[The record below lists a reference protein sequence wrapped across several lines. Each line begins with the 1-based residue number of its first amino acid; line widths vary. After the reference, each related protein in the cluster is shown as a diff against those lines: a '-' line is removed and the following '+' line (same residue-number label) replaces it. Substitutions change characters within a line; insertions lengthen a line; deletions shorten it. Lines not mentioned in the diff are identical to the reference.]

1 MDVLVIGGG
10 AIGVCSAYYLAKK
23 GLRVTIVELGEVAS
37 GCSRTNA
44 GLIVP
49 SHSIPLAAPGMLSQG
64 MKSMLKPESPFYLKP
79 RIDSDLIRWLWRFR
93 KACNAKQMLR
103 SIGVLCELDYAS
115 LDLFDRLITDESLDC
130 NFRQDGWLLVY
141 RIEKSFQKAVEE
153 TNLLKAHSVD
163 MKILSRDE
171 TLRMEPS
178 LRPEIFGGIFFPR
191 DAHLNPEKFVLS
203 LAGCL
208 KAQGVELY
216 EQTEVLGWE
225 ISNGLISAVK
235 TNQGNFHP
243 KQIVLATGAWSSA
256 LVKSIGFRL
265 PVQPGKGYVI
275 SMNRTKV
282 HPNIP
287 LYLCEAKVVVTPLED
302 SLRLG
307 GTMELAGMDFTI
319 NRRRINAMIRAAKGY
334 LTQMEVLET
343 AEMNCG
349 LRPCSAD
356 GLPII
361 DRFPG
366 YCNLIA
372 ATGHSMMGITQAPIT
387 GKLVS
392 QLICEQTPDINLRPF
407 SLSRFK

>member
-1 MDVLVIGGG
+1 MDVLVVGGG
-10 AIGVCSAYYLAKK
+10 AIGVCSAYYLAKQ
-23 GLRVTIVELGEVAS
+23 GLRVAIVEQGEVAS
-37 GCSRTNA
+37 GCSRANA

-64 MKSMLKPESPFYLKP
+64 MKSMLKPESSFYLKP

-93 KACNAKQMLR
+93 KASNTKQMLR

-115 LDLFDRLITDESLDC
+115 LDLFDRLIADESLDC
-130 NFRQDGWLLVY
+130 NFRHDGWLLVY
-141 RIEKSFQKAVEE
+141 RFEKSFQQAVEE
-153 TNLLKAHSVD
+153 TNLLKAHGVEL
-163 MKILSRDE
+163 KILNRDE
-171 TLRMEPS
+171 TLGMEPS
-178 LRPEIFGGIFFPR
+178 LKPEISGGIFYPQ

-203 LAGCL
+203 LARCL
-208 KAQGVELY
+208 KTQGVELY

-225 ISNGLISAVK
+225 ISNDLISAVK

-243 KQIVLATGAWSSA
+243 KQIVLATGAWSWA

-275 SMNRTKV
+275 SMHRSKV
-282 HPNIP
+282 HPCLP
-287 LYLCEAKVVVTPLED
+287 LYLSEAKVVATPLED

-307 GTMELAGMDFTI
+307 GTMELAGMDFSI
-319 NRRRINAMIRAAKGY
+319 NLRRINAIIGAAKSY
-334 LTQMEVLET
+334 LTQMEKLEA

-361 DRFPG
+361 DRIPG

-372 ATGHSMMGITQAPIT
+372 ATGHGMMGITQAPIT

-392 QLICEQTPDINLRPF
+392 QMVGEQTPDINLKPF